1 MASQSFAHGHSSR
14 SSGAGCMGW
23 RSRIH
28 LLTQIDRSQQSA
40 AMQQG
45 SDPHTARVR
54 SVSESTGAC
63 ESTPAAGD
71 CKRELLPRA
80 APSSQRWHSG
90 IARQGHSRVRVAQ
103 VADAMRVRA
112 WVAPRVA
119 SGDRAASKGKSAG
132 GASFG
137 KRRVEQ
143 EHRCAAPHA
152 RLPQLPRLHNWSRLR
167 GFRSSRADDS
177 NISSPPGGEMRTALA
192 KNSDRPWCVCACA
205 QVGWAPGMG

>member
-1 MASQSFAHGHSSR
+1 MHAT
-14 SSGAGCMGW
+14 CD
-23 RSRIH
+23 RIR
-28 LLTQIDRSQQSA
+28 QV
-40 AMQQG
+40 
-45 SDPHTARVR
+45 TARESPRPGRPR
-54 SVSESTGAC
+54 SWARC
-63 ESTPAAGD
+63 N
-71 CKRELLPRA
+71 PRMGRRG
-80 APSSQRWHSG
+80 P
-90 IARQGHSRVRVAQ
+90 SRVRPGQ

-112 WVAPRVA
+112 GVAPRVA
-119 SGDRAASKGKSAG
+119 SGDPAASKGKSAG
-132 GASFG
+132 GCSSF
-137 KRRVEQ
+137 KRRVER